1 MSMTKLPKLA
11 ASLALSATAVLALAS
26 CSTTG
31 DGAARNRGS
40 DQFDTALIKVELN
53 GAERPIV
60 IELYPNDAPRTVA
73 NFKQKILD
81 GYFEGMAFHRVIPRY
96 VVQTGDPLTKDD
108 DNRDEW
114 GTGGNE
120 STIPAEIK
128 RKHVKGSV
136 AMARLSDAE
145 NPSKASSDSQFYIAL
160 RSLPNLDGEYTVFGQ
175 VIQGMNVVESM
186 SKAVVDSNDAP
197 LKRVEVVSTAL
208 IPADAEVVDE
218 GSAAGVG
225 GRTNT
230 VPKSK
235 KGPFTRFI
243 ERVW

>member
-1 MSMTKLPKLA
+1 MTKLPKLA
-11 ASLALSATAVLALAS
+11 ASLALAACAAFLLAS

-31 DGAARNRGS
+31 DGASRNRGS
-40 DQFDTALIKVELN
+40 EQFDTALIKVELN
-53 GAERPIV
+53 GDERPIV
-60 IELYPNDAPRTVA
+60 IELYPNDAPKTVA

-81 GYFEGMAFHRVIPRY
+81 GYYEGMAFHRVIPRY
-96 VVQTGDPLTKDD
+96 VVQSGDPLTKDD

-120 STIPAEIK
+120 NTVPAEIK
-128 RKHVKGSV
+128 LKHSKGSV
-136 AMARLSDAE
+136 AMARLGNAD
-145 NPSKASSDSQFYIAL
+145 NPSKASSDSQFYISL

-175 VIQGMNVVESM
+175 VVQGMNVVESM
-186 SKAVVDSNDAP
+186 SRAVVDSNDAP
-197 LKRVEVVSTAL
+197 LKRVEIVSTAL
-208 IPADAEVVDE
+208 IPAEAEVVDE
-218 GSAAGVG
+218 GSSAGIG

-235 KGPFTRFI
+235 KGPFTRLI